1 MATTGFWPVK
11 GRLKDVIN
19 YAQNP
24 DKTTDRRFLDDDLAA
39 TLNYVENS
47 DKTDQTMYVSGINCT
62 KKQAYEQMMTTKRR
76 FGKLGGNVAYH
87 GYQSFQ
93 SGEVTPEEAHRIG
106 IETARRMWG
115 DDYEIVVTTH
125 LNTANLHNH
134 IVVNSVSFRTGRK
147 FEITFPTITSCVRFP
162 TRSVVNMENP
172 CLKTLRSTAA
182 TRRIG
187 YAKVGEYHTRICC
200 STMLMKP

>member
-62 KKQAYEQMMTTKRR
+62 KKRAYEQMMTTKRR

-93 SGEVTPEEAHRIG
+93 AGEVTPDTERKLLEVV
-106 IETARRMWG
+106 
-115 DDYEIVVTTH
+115 DEIQQRLLLPEKSSAKQICKEVTTWQQQ
-125 LNTANLHNH
+125 A
-134 IVVNSVSFRTGRK
+134 SGPSKDG
-147 FEITFPTITSCVRFP
+147 
-162 TRSVVNMENP
+162 
-172 CLKTLRSTAA
+172 
-182 TRRIG
+182 
-187 YAKVGEYHTRICC
+187 
-200 STMLMKP
+200 

>member
-62 KKQAYEQMMTTKRR
+62 KKRAYEQMMTTKRR

-93 SGEVTPEEAHRIG
+93 AGEVTPEKAHRIG
-106 IETARRMWG
+106 IETAKRMWCPSAPDG
-115 DDYEIVVTTH
+115 S
-125 LNTANLHNH
+125 L
-134 IVVNSVSFRTGRK
+134 R
-147 FEITFPTITSCVRFP
+147 ITFPTITSCVRFP
-162 TRSVVNMENP
+162 MRFAENTVNP
-172 CLKTLRSTAA
+172 FLKMLRSMAA
-182 TRRIG
+182 IKRIG
-187 YAKVGEYHTRICC
+187 YEKADN
-200 STMLMKP
+200 

>member
-19 YAQNP
+19 YAENP

-62 KKQAYEQMMTTKRR
+62 KKRAYEQMMTTKRR

-93 SGEVTPEEAHRIG
+93 AGEVTPEEAHRIG
-106 IETARRMWG
+106 IETAKRMWG
-115 DDYEIVVTTH
+115 DDYEVVVTTH
-125 LNTANLHNH
+125 LNTSNLQDEFCQGYFLPKLFF
-134 IVVNSVSFRTGRK
+134 SFRIIRQN
-147 FEITFPTITSCVRFP
+147 R
-162 TRSVVNMENP
+162 
-172 CLKTLRSTAA
+172 
-182 TRRIG
+182 
-187 YAKVGEYHTRICC
+187 
-200 STMLMKP
+200 